1 MGTKL
6 RQSSIYAL
14 LLAEA
19 LCGVLP
25 TPAVMA
31 AGSGLALSQLGQMR
45 PVSVSQLLAEAG
57 AKRGSSKPVGV
68 KTAGSPKDFQSA
80 GREGADLQVLLSA
93 QPLSLKDLMAA
104 TNHRRPVS
112 VESLSVAMASRI
124 TLSKKKAVAI
134 ELPKTVKAE
143 ENKSPT
149 PPLVR
154 ANGVPPASSL
164 AQSDNLAEV
173 RAQPQATIFAP
184 ASVSR
189 QSPDIEP
196 LRLKIELDSEGFHIS
211 PKSLVFLR
219 VGSTAKIEG
228 LVGGPDLS
236 LFVRDQGVVSLDQK
250 KGLLISHKRGVTE
263 LYAVS
268 QGKMFIVPL
277 TVEDG
282 GSQWDLKVP
291 DALVSLDGIFKGDA
305 SSISS
310 ARASFSPEVVG
321 GSASSISL
329 RDSIVQTEKALADE
343 AQASREITLDRRQVQ
358 YDSLS
363 IQVIDDRS
371 NPKMGRIYPAANV
384 DVRLVGTELKARTD
398 ATGHV
403 TIRDVPRGS
412 RFQIRLDDTTALLR
426 PGLAEVESKDGVAR
440 IRMMRSF
447 VFEALQNII
456 QSAQD
461 MSRGS
466 YCGIVVDAALEDA
479 PVPGVRITLDVP
491 HEGPFYFNRYGFPDR
506 SQAATGSDGRFC
518 YLNVLSGPAALT
530 LTEVSSGAELATV
543 TVPIHSGRH
552 VEDEITIGS
561 DRTLQTRLFTMAS
574 ASEQLSGDQPG
585 IGRFTPVD
593 MVDLI
598 PLGTDTPM
606 EQVASGV
613 VKTSEPLT
621 GSRGRVRALVR
632 AAEFESGL
640 YQYGQASETFLTPL
654 IPRGFVE
661 DLALYAQVTHDS
673 EQGAVLVAF
682 GHPKDVESAVNM
694 RLLDQYGRDVGDGWY
709 FSDAPLTKAMFF
721 NVPPGVY
728 TVLVETKDR
737 YWLAADSVYV
747 YNETV
752 SYVNLGSQLRYRS
765 QRKRANDGN

>member
-1 MGTKL
+1 
-6 RQSSIYAL
+6 
-14 LLAEA
+14 
-19 LCGVLP
+19 
-25 TPAVMA
+25 
-31 AGSGLALSQLGQMR
+31 
-45 PVSVSQLLAEAG
+45 
-57 AKRGSSKPVGV
+57 
-68 KTAGSPKDFQSA
+68 
-80 GREGADLQVLLSA
+80 
-93 QPLSLKDLMAA
+93 
-104 TNHRRPVS
+104 
-112 VESLSVAMASRI
+112 
-124 TLSKKKAVAI
+124 
-134 ELPKTVKAE
+134 
-143 ENKSPT
+143 
-149 PPLVR
+149 
-154 ANGVPPASSL
+154 
-164 AQSDNLAEV
+164 
-173 RAQPQATIFAP
+173 
-184 ASVSR
+184 
-189 QSPDIEP
+189 
-196 LRLKIELDSEGFHIS
+196 
-211 PKSLVFLR
+211 
-219 VGSTAKIEG
+219 
-228 LVGGPDLS
+228 
-236 LFVRDQGVVSLDQK
+236 
-250 KGLLISHKRGVTE
+250 
-263 LYAVS
+263 
-268 QGKMFIVPL
+268 MFIVPL

-310 ARASFSPEVVG
+310 ARASFSPDLGG
-321 GSASSISL
+321 GSASAISL

-363 IQVIDDRS
+363 IQLIDDRS

-412 RFQIRLDDTTALLR
+412 RFQIRLDDPAALLR

-466 YCGIVVDAALEDA
+466 YCGIVVDATAEDA
-479 PVPGVRITLDVP
+479 PVPGVRIALDVP

-506 SQAATGSDGRFC
+506 SQAATGADGRFC
-518 YLNVLSGPAALT
+518 YVNVLSGPAALT

-552 VEDEITIGS
+552 VEDEITIGN

-585 IGRFTPVD
+585 TGRFTPVD

-613 VKTSEPLT
+613 VKTGEPLA
-621 GSRGRVRALVR
+621 GSSGRVRALVR

-640 YQYGQASETFLTPL
+640 YQYSQASETFLTPL

-682 GHPKDVESAVNM
+682 GHPKDVESAVNL

-721 NVPPGVY
+721 NVPPGIY

-752 SYVNLGSQLRYRS
+752 SYMNLGSQLRYRPH
-765 QRKRANDGN
+765 RKRANDGN

>member
-1 MGTKL
+1 
-6 RQSSIYAL
+6 
-14 LLAEA
+14 
-19 LCGVLP
+19 
-25 TPAVMA
+25 
-31 AGSGLALSQLGQMR
+31 
-45 PVSVSQLLAEAG
+45 
-57 AKRGSSKPVGV
+57 
-68 KTAGSPKDFQSA
+68 
-80 GREGADLQVLLSA
+80 
-93 QPLSLKDLMAA
+93 
-104 TNHRRPVS
+104 
-112 VESLSVAMASRI
+112 
-124 TLSKKKAVAI
+124 
-134 ELPKTVKAE
+134 
-143 ENKSPT
+143 
-149 PPLVR
+149 
-154 ANGVPPASSL
+154 
-164 AQSDNLAEV
+164 
-173 RAQPQATIFAP
+173 
-184 ASVSR
+184 
-189 QSPDIEP
+189 
-196 LRLKIELDSEGFHIS
+196 
-211 PKSLVFLR
+211 
-219 VGSTAKIEG
+219 
-228 LVGGPDLS
+228 
-236 LFVRDQGVVSLDQK
+236 
-250 KGLLISHKRGVTE
+250 
-263 LYAVS
+263 
-268 QGKMFIVPL
+268 MFIVPL

-282 GSQWDLKVP
+282 GSKWDLKVP
-291 DALVSLDGIFKGDA
+291 DALVSLDGIFKGDV
-305 SSISS
+305 SSLSS

-321 GSASSISL
+321 GSASSVSL

-343 AQASREITLDRRQVQ
+343 TLASREITLDRRQVQ

-384 DVRLVGTELKARTD
+384 DIRLVGTELKARTD

-412 RFQIRLDDTTALLR
+412 RFQIRLDDAAALLR

-466 YCGIVVDAALEDA
+466 YCGIVVDAASEDA
-479 PVPGVRITLDVP
+479 PVPGVRLALDVP

-506 SQAATGSDGRFC
+506 SQAATGADGRFC

-552 VEDEITIGS
+552 VEGEVVVGR
-561 DRTLQTRLFTMAS
+561 DRTLQTRLFTMAP
-574 ASEQLSGDQPG
+574 ASEQLSGDQSG
-585 IGRFTPVD
+585 VGRFTQVD

-613 VKTSEPLT
+613 VKSSEPLT
-621 GSRGRVRALVR
+621 GSSGRVRALVR

-640 YQYGQASETFLTPL
+640 YQYSQTPDTFLTPL

-661 DLALYAQVTHDS
+661 DLALYAQVSHDS

-682 GHPKDVESAVNM
+682 GHPMDVESAVNM

-721 NVPPGVY
+721 NVSPGIY

-752 SYVNLGSQLRYRS
+752 SYVNLGSQLRYRPL
-765 QRKRANDGN
+765 RKRADDGN

>member
-1 MGTKL
+1 VKT
-6 RQSSIYAL
+6 S
-14 LLAEA
+14 
-19 LCGVLP
+19 
-25 TPAVMA
+25 
-31 AGSGLALSQLGQMR
+31 
-45 PVSVSQLLAEAG
+45 
-57 AKRGSSKPVGV
+57 GSSN
-68 KTAGSPKDFQSA
+68 DFQSA
-80 GREGADLQVLLSA
+80 GREGADLKLLLSA

-104 TNHRRPVS
+104 ANHRRPVS
-112 VESLSVAMASRI
+112 VDSLSGAIASRI
-124 TLSKKKAVAI
+124 TLTKKKSVAT
-134 ELPKTVKAE
+134 ELPKSVKAE

-164 AQSDNLAEV
+164 ARSANLAEV
-173 RAQPQATIFAP
+173 RFQPQAIVFAK
-184 ASVSR
+184 ASVSH

-196 LRLKIELDSEGFHIS
+196 LRLKIELDSEGFQIS

-228 LVGGPDLS
+228 LVGGPELS

-250 KGLLISHKRGVTE
+250 KSLLISHKRGVTE

-305 SSISS
+305 SSITSV
-310 ARASFSPEVVG
+310 RASFSPELVE

-412 RFQIRLDDTTALLR
+412 RFQIRLDDAAALLR
-426 PGLAEVESKDGVAR
+426 PGLAEVESKDGVTR
-440 IRMMRSF
+440 IRMIRSF
-447 VFEALQNII
+447 VFDALQNII

-466 YCGIVVDAALEDA
+466 YCGIVVDAAAEDA
-479 PVPGVRITLDVP
+479 PVSGVRIVLDVP

-506 SQAATGSDGRFC
+506 SQPATGADGRFC

-552 VEDEITIGS
+552 VEGEITIGN

-593 MVDLI
+593 LVDLI
-598 PLGTDTPM
+598 PLGTDSPM

-613 VKTSEPLT
+613 VKSSEPLT
-621 GSRGRVRALVR
+621 GSSGRVRALVR

-640 YQYGQASETFLTPL
+640 YQYSQASETFLTPL

-673 EQGAVLVAF
+673 EQGSVLVAF
-682 GHPKDVESAVNM
+682 GHPKDLESAVNM

-721 NVPPGVY
+721 NVPPGIY